1 MRRFICGVFSLFLGD
16 IMTKSSVLNSDA
28 EVNSITTKKKHNAE
42 EYKVEP
48 CTDSAPNTDV
58 NNLAPQK
65 ARAKAIYSISNG
77 QTRYYYLNVGS
88 GVHWLE
94 VDLNWGNTAN
104 TLSLNILN
112 PSRANLGTY
121 FDNADGKID
130 GRTHLSIYP
139 NGEYV
144 AQGKWVFKVK
154 GDSVSGT
161 QHYTIMFYT
170 H

>member
-1 MRRFICGVFSLFLGD
+1 
-16 IMTKSSVLNSDA
+16 MTKSSVLDSDEEINS
-28 EVNSITTKKKHNAE
+28 NTTKIKHDAE

-48 CTDSAPNTDV
+48 CTDSVPNTDV
-58 NNLAPQK
+58 NNSVFQQALS
-65 ARAKAIYSISNG
+65 KAIYTISNG

-88 GVHWLE
+88 AVNWLE

-112 PSRANLGTY
+112 PSRSNLGTY

-130 GRTHLSIYP
+130 GRIHLSIYP
-139 NGEYV
+139 SGTYIP
-144 AQGKWVFKVK
+144 QGQWVFKVK

-161 QHYTIMFYT
+161 QQFTIMFYT